1 MTQRRSLRKAF
12 LSLDTLIII
21 YLHKI
26 KWRIFYEHQPTC
38 ADNQRYSQ
46 APINLISFNV
56 GDGFFS
62 IWTVEQFS
70 KISWW
75 VWVRYFGM
83 SSSCTRDNKSD
94 RVPRTDQS
102 TAPAPVLRDHLFTN
116 QQLNCCS
123 RVTASRIRYGQLGQ
137 IWRHYCNFLL
147 KCSLFNLEQIDT
159 RISRPTSWDEACDWQ
174 CLDNKS

>member
-1 MTQRRSLRKAF
+1 MTNILRTPTHVCRQSKVFPSAYKLDFFQR
-12 LSLDTLIII
+12 
-21 YLHKI
+21 
-26 KWRIFYEHQPTC
+26 WRWI
-38 ADNQRYSQ
+38 
-46 APINLISFNV
+46 
-56 GDGFFS
+56 FS
-62 IWTVEQFS
+62 IWIVEQFS
-70 KISWW
+70 KFSWW
-75 VWVRYFGM
+75 VWVRHFGM

-102 TAPAPVLRDHLFTN
+102 TAPAPVLRDHLFKN

-123 RVTASRIRYGQLGQ
+123 RVTTSRIRYGQLGQ

-159 RISRPTSWDEACDWQ
+159 GISRPTSWDEACDWQ